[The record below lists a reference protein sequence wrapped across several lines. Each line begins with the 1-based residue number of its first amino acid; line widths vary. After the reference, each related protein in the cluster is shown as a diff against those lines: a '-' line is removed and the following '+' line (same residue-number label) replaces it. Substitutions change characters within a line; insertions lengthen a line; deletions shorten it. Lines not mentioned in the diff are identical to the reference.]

1 MEQKGRRSRT
11 TSDRRGNTGALRPRD
26 IDGMRS
32 RISAEEPAGRQTS
45 EGQESI
51 RSRSQEFRRQPI
63 GRQRTESQPFG
74 KQRQESQSFGRQR
87 QEDQPIGR
95 QRQESQLFGRQRQEG
110 QSFGRQ
116 KQEDQP
122 FGRQQSEDQLFGRQ
136 KQEGQL
142 FGRQKQEDQPI
153 GRQRQESQPFGRQQS
168 DEKSAG
174 RTRSDEQTAGRQR
187 TDDSGIRRQQ
197 PRRPGNGRTTMRKQ
211 QSRRRRK
218 RNLGIKIAALV
229 ILVVAIVAAAF
240 LWKKYS
246 PSKKEYDLNKY
257 YGIESEGQL
266 AITVDNQVVE
276 PHGMIA
282 DGKAYVRYEIV
293 RDYINSRFY
302 WDPNENVLLYTL
314 PKDMVT
320 VEVGSKDY
328 NVSKEK
334 KSEDYVILK
343 TEGSTA
349 YIALDFVRQYTDIE
363 YELYNDPNRL
373 MIVSDWGE
381 TTVAAVKK
389 NTQVRYQGGVKSPI
403 LTQIKKKDEVTILD
417 DEGDWKKVRTKDGFI
432 GYVKSKTLRKEEK
445 KVVTRNFEEQK
456 FTSIKK
462 DYTINMA
469 WHNVTNDEANSVVLQ
484 RIADSKGLTTI
495 APTWFHV
502 ENTEGNMKSIASAD
516 YVNYA
521 HQANIEVWATIRDF
535 DGGISS
541 YEESYELL
549 RYTSKRENL
558 INQLMAE
565 ALRVGIDGIN
575 VDFEK
580 ISEECGEHYIQFI
593 RELSVRCRQNG
604 IVLSVDNYVPK
615 GYNMQYNRKEQGIV
629 ADYVI
634 IMGYDEHYGGSPV
647 AGPVASYNFVKE
659 GIVETLKEVPA
670 EKVINGIPFFSRLWE
685 ETPKTAEELAEQQG
699 TEAAEYEM
707 KVESQAFGMAAARAK
722 VDEAGAELTW
732 NDELKQNYATWTVEN
747 TTYEIWLED
756 EKSIEEKLKLMK
768 EHKLAGTSA
777 WALGQESPEVWNL
790 IQKYVN

>member
-1 MEQKGRRSRT
+1 MKQDEQ
-11 TSDRRGNTGALRPRD
+11 SDRRQRLENQGN
-26 IDGMRS
+26 
-32 RISAEEPAGRQTS
+32 
-45 EGQESI
+45 
-51 RSRSQEFRRQPI
+51 
-63 GRQRTESQPFG
+63 
-74 KQRQESQSFGRQR
+74 
-87 QEDQPIGR
+87 
-95 QRQESQLFGRQRQEG
+95 
-110 QSFGRQ
+110 
-116 KQEDQP
+116 
-122 FGRQQSEDQLFGRQ
+122 
-136 KQEGQL
+136 
-142 FGRQKQEDQPI
+142 
-153 GRQRQESQPFGRQQS
+153 
-168 DEKSAG
+168 
-174 RTRSDEQTAGRQR
+174 
-187 TDDSGIRRQQ
+187 RRQQ
-197 PRRPGNGRTTMRKQ
+197 PRRQGNGRPVMRKQ

-229 ILVVAIVAAAF
+229 ILVIAIVAAAF

-246 PSKKEYDLNKY
+246 PSKEEYDLSKY
-257 YGIESEGQL
+257 YGIENEGQL

-276 PHGMIA
+276 PYGMIA
-282 DGKAYVRYEIV
+282 DGKAYVQYEIV

-349 YIALDFVRQYTDIE
+349 YIALDFVQQYTNIE
-363 YELYNDPNRL
+363 YELYNEPNRV
-373 MIVSDWGE
+373 MIVSDWGDM
-381 TTVAAVKK
+381 TVASVKK

-403 LTQIKKKDEVTILD
+403 LTQIKKKDEVTILEN
-417 DEGDWKKVRTKDGFI
+417 EGDWKKVRTKDGFI
-432 GYVKSKTLRKEEK
+432 GYVKSKALRKEEK
-445 KVVTRNFEEQK
+445 KNISRAFEEQE

-469 WHNVTNDEANSVVLQ
+469 WHNVTNSEANSVVLQ

-502 ENTEGNMKSIASAD
+502 ENTDGNMNSIASAD

-580 ISEECGEHYIQFI
+580 ISDECGEHYIQFI

-604 IVLSVDNYVPK
+604 IVLSIDNYVPK

-659 GIVETLKEVPA
+659 GIEETLKEVPA

-699 TEAAEYEM
+699 TEAAQYDM
-707 KVESQAFGMAAARAK
+707 KVESQAFGMSQARSK

-732 NDELKQNYATWTVEN
+732 NDELKQNYATWTIES

-756 EKSIEEKLKLMK
+756 EQSIEEKLKLMK
-768 EHKLAGTSA
+768 EYKLAGTSA

>member
-11 TSDRRGNTGALRPRD
+11 TSDRRGNTGVLRPKN
-26 IDGMRS
+26 IDGTGS
-32 RISAEEPAGRQTS
+32 RISAEEQAGRQPMGRQKPDEQS
-45 EGQESI
+45 GARLRAESQPYGRQRPDEESVGR
-51 RSRSQEFRRQPI
+51 RSTQSQPFVRKKTENRSFRSQSQPFGRQSQDEETS
-63 GRQRTESQPFG
+63 GRQRTESLSYGRQRLDGQPSAR
-74 KQRQESQSFGRQR
+74 KRVDEQPSGRQR
-87 QEDQPIGR
+87 QDEQSGGR
-95 QRQESQLFGRQRQEG
+95 QRPDG
-110 QSFGRQ
+110 QSIQRM
-116 KQEDQP
+116 
-122 FGRQQSEDQLFGRQ
+122 QS
-136 KQEGQL
+136 
-142 FGRQKQEDQPI
+142 
-153 GRQRQESQPFGRQQS
+153 
-168 DEKSAG
+168 
-174 RTRSDEQTAGRQR
+174 
-187 TDDSGIRRQQ
+187 RRA
-197 PRRPGNGRTTMRKQ
+197 GNGKPVMRKQ

-218 RNLGIKIAALV
+218 RNLGIKIAAL
-229 ILVVAIVAAAF
+229 IIFIIAIVAAAF

-257 YGIESEGQL
+257 YGIESEGQV
-266 AITVDNQVVE
+266 AITVDNQVVK

-282 DGKAYVRYEIV
+282 DGKAYVQYEIV

-349 YIALDFVRQYTDIE
+349 YIALDFIQQYTNIE

-381 TTVAAVKK
+381 MTVAAVKK

-403 LTQIKKKDEVTILD
+403 LTQIKKKDEVTILE

-445 KVVTRNFEEQK
+445 KVVSRAFEEQE

-502 ENTEGNMKSIASAD
+502 ENTDGNMNSIASAD

-549 RYTSKRENL
+549 RYTSKRESL
-558 INQLMAE
+558 INQLMSE

-580 ISEECGEHYIQFI
+580 ISDECGEHYIQFI

-659 GIVETLKEVPA
+659 GIEETLKEVPA

-707 KVESQAFGMAAARAK
+707 EVDSQAFGMAAAKAK
-722 VDEAGAELTW
+722 VEEAGAELSW
-732 NDELKQNYATWTVEN
+732 NDELRQNYATWTVEN

-768 EHKLAGTSA
+768 ENKLAGTSA